1 MGVGRRM
8 TSNRS
13 ILKFGLAAALAAVWL
28 AMFLLGTGDVDLS
41 ILRRL
46 YAGQRPFLADAA
58 RLLTLL
64 GGWYFVTP
72 IVAVVGLVVA
82 LRGRI
87 WLGLVLFL
95 GTTVGRLLVEVQK
108 YQLGR
113 LRPDENPHL
122 VNVYS
127 LSFPSGH
134 SANAMML
141 YVTLALTL
149 PEDGRGKHS
158 WLIAALFLALLI
170 GLSRVLL
177 GVHWPSD
184 VVGGW
189 SFGLLW
195 SILLTWVSR
204 HPPAWGVR
212 R

>member
-1 MGVGRRM
+1 M

-13 ILKFGLAAALAAVWL
+13 ILHFELLAAALAALWL
-28 AMFLLGTGDVDLS
+28 AMFLLGTGDVDLT
-41 ILRRL
+41 ILTTL

-72 IVAVVGLVVA
+72 IAAVMGLVVA
-82 LRGRI
+82 LRGRV
-87 WLGLVLFL
+87 WLGLVLFV

-149 PEDGRGKHS
+149 PENGRHKHR
-158 WLIAALFLALLI
+158 WLIAAFLLALLI

-195 SILLTWVSR
+195 SILLMWVSR